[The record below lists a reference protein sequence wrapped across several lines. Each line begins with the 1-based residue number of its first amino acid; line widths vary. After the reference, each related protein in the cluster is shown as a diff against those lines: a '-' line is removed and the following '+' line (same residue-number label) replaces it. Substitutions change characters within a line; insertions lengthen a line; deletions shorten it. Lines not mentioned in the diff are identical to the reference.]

1 MPLYF
6 LNLDKIYLAKSIIP
20 ANTSTFV
27 RLTVNV
33 VNNKGKHISIEI
45 PFFIHIPIIKII
57 EMIATTILHGSFF
70 ILFYFKHM
78 DIKIISL

>member
-6 LNLDKIYLAKSIIP
+6 LNRDKIYLIESIIP

-33 VNNKGKHISIEI
+33 VNNKGKFISMEI
-45 PFFIHIPIIKII
+45 PFFIHIPIIKAIDKI
-57 EMIATTILHGSFF
+57 PKMILQFF
-70 ILFYFKHM
+70 SFYFKHM
-78 DIKIISL
+78 DINFISL

>member
-6 LNLDKIYLAKSIIP
+6 LILLKIYLTRRMNP

-27 RLTVNV
+27 RLTIRV
-33 VNNKGKHISIEI
+33 VINKGKLISNEI

-57 EMIATTILHGSFF
+57 DMIATTILHGSFF

>member
-6 LNLDKIYLAKSIIP
+6 LILLIIYFTRRINP

-33 VNNKGKHISIEI
+33 VNNKGKLISIEI
-45 PFFIHIPIIKII
+45 RFFIHIPIIKII